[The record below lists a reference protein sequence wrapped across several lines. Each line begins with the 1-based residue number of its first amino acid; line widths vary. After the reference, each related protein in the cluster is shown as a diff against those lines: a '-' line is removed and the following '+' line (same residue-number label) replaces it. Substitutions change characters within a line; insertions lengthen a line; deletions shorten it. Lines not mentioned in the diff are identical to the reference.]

1 MQSELQSELQSHRV
15 DTLADLSRGLFMM
28 REAISMQSELQS
40 HRVDTPADLS
50 RGLFMTPLSRR
61 LPVDTHLW
69 GTDGGAVVI
78 TCMQGSASP
87 WMLKRTRP

>member
-1 MQSELQSELQSHRV
+1 MMREAISMQSELQSELQSHRV
-15 DTLADLSRGLFMM
+15 DTL
-28 REAISMQSELQS
+28 
-40 HRVDTPADLS
+40 ADLS

-78 TCMQGSASP
+78 TCMPGSASP